1 MTELKT
7 ITLAAAALFGLTLL
21 MPSQSVEAAD
31 AKEKS
36 MKSRVVADQLD
47 NPSGVAVHPKTGHVF
62 FAARDGVHR
71 LVPGKTGKV
80 YPEITSYPTDVYG
93 KGPKYNIGPLGVG
106 FLGNDHLVVGDGSRP
121 DGEELVRVYKISA
134 DPATQPVG
142 EDSAEFTLG
151 PIEQGEDSAKGEG
164 NFYGVAV
171 NKAGIFITANGDDTK
186 GWILKAE
193 VKNGKPQALKAAI
206 ATKVATGVDAP
217 VAITNGENG
226 EIVVGQM
233 GEMNVP
239 GDSLLT
245 VYNAKSGEL
254 LSSYETGLSDIAGL
268 AFSPKTGKLYAAD
281 FSWAKPEDGGLFEL
295 ITDGKEVTVKK
306 VMSLDKPTALAFDKR
321 GRLYITV
328 FGSTEEGS
336 EENAGQ
342 LLIVPAG
349 L

>member
-7 ITLAAAALFGLTLL
+7 ITFAAAALFGLTLL
-21 MPSQSVEAAD
+21 MPSQNANAAD
-31 AKEKS
+31 QKEKT
-36 MKSRVVADQLD
+36 MKSRVAVDQLD

-62 FAARDGVHR
+62 FVSRVGVHR

-80 YPEITSYPTDVYG
+80 YDEVTGYPTDVYG

-106 FLGNDHLVVGDGSRP
+106 FLGNDHIVVGDGSRP

-134 DPATQPVG
+134 EPATKPVN

-151 PIEQGEDSAKGEG
+151 PIKAGEDSAKGEG

-171 NKAGIFITANGDDTK
+171 NNAGIFITANGDDTK
-186 GWILKAE
+186 GWILKAD
-193 VKNGKPQALKAAI
+193 VKGGKPEALKAFI
-206 ATKVATGVDAP
+206 ATKVVTGVDAP
-217 VAITNGENG
+217 VAITNGEKG

-245 VYNAKSGEL
+245 VYNAQSGEL
-254 LSSYETGLSDIAGL
+254 LSSYSTSLSDIAGL

-295 ITDGKEVTVKK
+295 TTDGKEATVKK
-306 VMSLDKPTALAFDKR
+306 IMSLDKPTALAFDKR

-328 FGSTEEGS
+328 FGSAEEGS
-336 EENAGQ
+336 EEKTGQ

>member
-7 ITLAAAALFGLTLL
+7 MTFAAVALFGLTLL
-21 MPSQSVEAAD
+21 MPNPNANAAD

-62 FAARDGVHR
+62 FASRDGVHR

-80 YPEITSYPTDVYG
+80 YDEISSYPTDVYG

-106 FLGNDHLVVGDGSRP
+106 FLGNDHIVVGDGSRP
-121 DGEELVRVYKISA
+121 D
-134 DPATQPVG
+134 G

-193 VKNGKPQALKAAI
+193 VKNGKPQELKAAI

-268 AFSPKTGKLYAAD
+268 AFSPKTGKLYATD

-295 ITDGKEVTVKK
+295 TTDGKDVTVKK
-306 VMSLDKPTALAFDKR
+306 IMSLDKPTALAFDKR

-328 FGSTEEGS
+328 FGSAEEGS
-336 EENAGQ
+336 EANPGQ
-342 LLIVPAG
+342 LLMVPAG